1 MLACVR
7 FEKFLNT
14 QPTGIA
20 TAGLTRCS
28 KNGSGLD
35 SAIAHFHLI
44 RQLLRWLICQQ
55 MSCAADSRCWKI
67 IVLETIGECEKA
79 VLLNLCVAAAV
90 LEIGSLVAVC
100 VF

>member
-1 MLACVR
+1 MYVCHKEGCQLSVY
-7 FEKFLNT
+7 
-14 QPTGIA
+14 IA
-20 TAGLTRCS
+20 YLKATYNNDFTVNDIG
-28 KNGSGLD
+28 
-35 SAIAHFHLI
+35 
-44 RQLLRWLICQQ
+44 LICQQ